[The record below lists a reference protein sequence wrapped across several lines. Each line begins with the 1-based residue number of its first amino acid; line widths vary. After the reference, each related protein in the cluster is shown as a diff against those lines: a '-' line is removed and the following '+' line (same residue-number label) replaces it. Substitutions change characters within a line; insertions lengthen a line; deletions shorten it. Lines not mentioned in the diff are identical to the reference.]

1 MQRFALGF
9 VTASLFT
16 LSVLTSGCDCAGP
29 GRLIGEGGACEGTAE
44 CEEGL
49 QCIDGTC
56 QRPPDG
62 GFPDGGIPSDV
73 PGRDVPGADV
83 PSSCAPAC
91 TLGQRCDETGAPMCI
106 DNTCGD
112 LSCDA
117 SSRCEPAPSG
127 TGNVC
132 VDNACTDS
140 VDCPES
146 RYCNGTLCVLD
157 ACVPGEA
164 TCSST
169 GGVSV
174 CGSDGSPAVVRYTC
188 GSDAYFTSMCM
199 VDGTT
204 AYCPCEDDWDCP
216 AFTACE
222 AGRCEGMGTAPS
234 CRLPAAPFSE
244 ALPTVEA
251 GFPWGGPSRADPN
264 ADAMSTPY
272 ATSTQVVM
280 TPVVANL
287 DDDNGDGRI
296 DERDY
301 PEIVFLSFCG
311 GSSISADGVLRAVHG
326 GGPHRG
332 EDFFANCGPTTTW
345 HEGDALPAT
354 CNCANGG
361 DLDSTA
367 GVAIGDIDYDGVP
380 EIVALVENDT
390 LRIYSNTGVRLL
402 DLGGPGMGGN
412 GSPSIANLDASG
424 HAEVVYGAHVFTFE
438 TTGAGALNLVDR
450 FDGTLGQGTS
460 GSGGGQ
466 GPISCVAN
474 VAGGSELEVI
484 GGSTVYRLPTP
495 PAGATRRSACPGGNT
510 SDFCVGRLA
519 QVWDARTVNAIGGS
533 RDGFCAVADVLGADR
548 TAAPGPANPPDG
560 MPEVI
565 VMNGGHI
572 EIYAGD
578 TGVQFRDITITGTST
593 GGAPNVDDFDG
604 DGFGEIGLAGSTNYV
619 MLDLQPATAACAA
632 WPGVLV
638 DGSPAPGTNGARTP
652 PATACMNDA
661 ACGDLTQFA
670 CNEAVQ
676 ACVCL
681 HNGWTRRTEDDSSQ
695 VTGSS
700 VFDFNGDGGAEV
712 VYNDECY
719 FRVYNGVDGEVLF
732 REASESRTRTENP
745 VIADVD
751 NDGNAEIVFATST
764 ESGFCSDTSLRPQFN
779 PGVEVWGDTSDL
791 WVSARRIWNEHAYH
805 VTNVLESGGI
815 PLREPESWRDY
826 GGREYNTY
834 RSQPRSFGTAP
845 NLQVVRIQ
853 VSSPDAAC
861 GTLGSRLVIAIR
873 IRNAGDVRVG
883 ADIPVAL
890 FGEWDAG
897 PTMEPLYADGA
908 MTPLVVTLGRTLEA
922 GASLILT
929 VPYDSSTSTLGT
941 LPDRIRVVV
950 DPPSAGAPLGVE
962 RECVETDNE
971 QSIVVQGGA
980 LVADLDVELTGPT
993 GDCPILTFGATVT
1006 NRGSTAASAIVV
1018 RFYAGDPSTGGRLL
1032 GEEIIA
1038 GPLAPGASASVTSA
1052 LEILGSGIQIFVVVD
1067 PDDTVLECNDGNNVD
1082 ASTDR
1087 YGCLL

>member
-1 MQRFALGF
+1 MQRLALRFFSGSLLALLI
-9 VTASLFT
+9 AS
-16 LSVLTSGCDCAGP
+16 SGCDCAGP
-29 GRLIGEGGACEGTAE
+29 DRRVGEGGACDATID

-56 QRPPDG
+56 QRSPDG
-62 GFPDGGIPSDV
+62 GFPDGGIPGDV
-73 PGRDVPGADV
+73 PGLDAPGADV

-91 TLGQRCDETGAPMCI
+91 TIGQRCDETGAPTCI
-106 DNTCGD
+106 DNTCAD
-112 LSCDA
+112 LACDA
-117 SSRCEPAPSG
+117 TSRCEPAPSG

-132 VDNACTDS
+132 VNNTCTDS

-146 RYCNGTLCVLD
+146 RYCDGTLCVTD

-164 TCSST
+164 TCSSG

-174 CGSDGSPAVVRYTC
+174 CGSDGAPSVVRYTC
-188 GSDAYFTSMCM
+188 GSDAYFTSMCT

-216 AFTACE
+216 AFTVCE
-222 AGRCEGMGTAPS
+222 AGRCEGTGTAPT

-251 GFPWGGPSRADPN
+251 GFPWGGPSRTDPN
-264 ADAMSTPY
+264 ADPMATPY
-272 ATSTQVVM
+272 ANSTQVVM

-311 GSSISADGVLRAVHG
+311 SSYTVDGVLRAVHG
-326 GGPHRG
+326 GGPARG
-332 EDFFANCGPTTTW
+332 GDFFATCGSAVW
-345 HEGDALPAT
+345 HEGDALPV
-354 CNCANGG
+354 NCGCTGGG
-361 DLDSTA
+361 DLNSTA
-367 GVAIGDIDYDGVP
+367 GIAVGDIDGDGVP
-380 EIVALVENDT
+380 EIVVPSDT
-390 LRIYSNTGVRLL
+390 NRLRIYSNTGVQLL
-402 DLGGPGMGGN
+402 DLGGTAITPN
-412 GSPSIANLDASG
+412 GSPSIANVDG
-424 HAEVVYGAHVFTFE
+424 VGFAEVILGAHVFTFE
-438 TTGAGALNLVDR
+438 HDGAGALALLDR
-450 FDGTLGQGTS
+450 FDGALGQGINN
-460 GSGGGQ
+460 Q

-474 VAGGSELEVI
+474 IAGGGELEII
-484 GGSTVYRLPTP
+484 GGSTAYRLPTP
-495 PAGATRRSACPGGNT
+495 PAGVTRRSGCPGGDT
-510 SDFCVGRLA
+510 SDFCAGRLA
-519 QVWDARTVNAIGGS
+519 VVWDARTVSTSVAS
-533 RDGFCAVADVLGADR
+533 REGYCAVADVLGADR

-560 MPEVI
+560 APEVI
-565 VMNGGHI
+565 VMFGGALQI
-572 EIYAGD
+572 FAGD
-578 TGVQFRDITITGTST
+578 TGVRYRDITITGTSR

-604 DGFGEIGLAGSTNYV
+604 DGFAEIGLAGSTNYV
-619 MLDLQPATAACAA
+619 MLDLQPASPACPAWPTVMVDGAASTNPVRNPPGAAC
-632 WPGVLV
+632 
-638 DGSPAPGTNGARTP
+638 SS
-652 PATACMNDA
+652 DA
-661 ACGDLTQFA
+661 ECGDVTQFA
-670 CNEAVQ
+670 CNEAIG

-719 FRVYNGVDGEVLF
+719 FRVYNGLDGAVLF
-732 REASESRTRTENP
+732 REPSESRTRTENP

-764 ESGFCSDTSLRPQFN
+764 ESGFCSDTSLRPMFN
-779 PGVEVWGDTSDL
+779 PGIEVWGDTSDL

-815 PLREPESWRDY
+815 PVREPESWRDY

-861 GTLGSRLVIAIR
+861 GTLGSRLSIAIR

-950 DPPSAGAPLGVE
+950 DPPSTGAPLGVE
-962 RECVETDNE
+962 RECIETDNE
-971 QSIVVQGGA
+971 QSIVVEGGA
-980 LVADLDVELTGPT
+980 LVADLEVELTGPT
-993 GDCPILTFGATVT
+993 GECPVLTFGATVT
-1006 NRGSTAASAIVV
+1006 NRGSTEASALVV

-1032 GEEIIA
+1032 GEETIA
-1038 GPLAPGASASVTSA
+1038 GPLAPGASASVTSP
-1052 LEILGSGIQIFVVVD
+1052 LEILGTGIQIFVVVD